1 MRGRYFIY
9 DTLLCTDMNIQLAF
23 LAFISDL
30 VCLNWLAYLS
40 CLTGSRALGTRGL
53 LLLTFCDQIMRAP
66 QGFFLGGGGGKQNR
80 RNTFREYRNT
90 REHVPPL
97 GGPQSCTAQVFLALF
112 FKFLPW

>member
-9 DTLLCTDMNIQLAF
+9 DTLLCTDMNIQFAF

-66 QGFFLGGGGGKQNR
+66 QGFFFWGGGWETKSKKY
-80 RNTFREYRNT
+80 F
-90 REHVPPL
+90 
-97 GGPQSCTAQVFLALF
+97 
-112 FKFLPW
+112 